1 MTTCFVEEHSAAALF
16 NHHWQ
21 CTRRR
26 WACFQFDDCLFCC
39 AKSHLFY
46 VVVVEQ
52 FETNSVTKRV
62 VTGLHA
68 AVATCN
74 HADTEQCAYLIVCAK
89 HAVAVCN
96 ENALERIAVSCR
108 HLHNCAVY
116 RTCCGICPIEQ
127 LHFAGL
133 WHIARVNTHV
143 VDGVSQQLLQ
153 RNGVHATVSLLCCGC
168 CCFGCSQ
175 QTTFRQV

>member
-1 MTTCFVEEHSAAALF
+1 MTACFVEEHSAAALL

-39 AKSHLFY
+39 TKSHLFY

-52 FETNSVTKRV
+52 FETNGVTKRV

-133 WHIARVNTHV
+133 RHIARVNTHV

-153 RNGVHATVSLLCCGC
+153 RNGVHAAVSLLCCGS